1 MATTEKLDPRAALA
15 KMEAEETAA
24 RAAADKLEADNEKK
38 RKELLA
44 SLKEA
49 DLADVLE
56 KIKLHGFT
64 ATDLRTALK
73 KKGVRK
79 ATPRK
84 STARKTTARKSTPRK
99 KTA

>member
-1 MATTEKLDPRAALA
+1 MATEKLDPRAVLA
-15 KMEAEETAA
+15 KMEAEETAV
-24 RAAADKLEADNEKK
+24 REAADKLTQDNDKK
-38 RKELLA
+38 RKELLN
-44 SLKEA
+44 SLREA

-56 KIKLHGFT
+56 KIKLHGFS

>member
-1 MATTEKLDPRAALA
+1 LTREEQYRLLEAYRIEHPYRFVFHLA
-15 KMEAEETAA
+15 S
-24 RAAADKLEADNEKK
+24 DKLEADNEKK

-73 KKGVRK
+73 KKGARK

-99 KTA
+99 KAA